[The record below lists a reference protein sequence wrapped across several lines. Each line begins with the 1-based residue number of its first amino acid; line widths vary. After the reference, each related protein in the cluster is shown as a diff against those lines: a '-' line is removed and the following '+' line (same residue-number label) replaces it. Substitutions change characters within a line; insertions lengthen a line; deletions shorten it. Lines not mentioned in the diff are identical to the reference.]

1 MGMTPAALYERQRA
15 LVREGL
21 LAAEAGRGPGSGV
34 RATAPAVALLVLS
47 VLATDRLSK
56 NGIASARLPRPNH
69 YPDERCPF
77 THCKSFLDAFATL
90 LATTGKAAAVQ
101 EITVSW
107 TADRA
112 MIRYRGAHAALMCS
126 EFAGDAAVEPGLSVA
141 AALNHD
147 LLQQIARDVQAM
159 IFEKFEEAGA
169 TP

>member
-1 MGMTPAALYERQRA
+1 MTPAALYERQRA

-47 VLATDRLSK
+47 VLATDRLSESDRVRA
-56 NGIASARLPRPNH
+56 IASAKPL
-69 YPDERCPF
+69 PDERCPF